1 MEETSKLQV
10 LKCPACN
17 AKLTYFFEFD
27 QVITC
32 PVCHNRMNSHVPQ
45 TVEAHMP
52 LRYVSP
58 TIDVD
63 GFKHLMAKTLVDID
77 FVPCDVFQAID
88 AEEVFCIYLPMYLYE
103 GTYQVAWSGNGAN
116 QQQLHGK
123 ATGKIAYLFLANDGK
138 GELPKELRDRKSVV

>member
-58 TIDVD
+58 TIDVA
-63 GFKHLMAKTLVDID
+63 GSSNHLPAFEIPPVTIIACGSTTAAM
-77 FVPCDVFQAID
+77 FAI
-88 AEEVFCIYLPMYLYE
+88 AMPRICPV
-103 GTYQVAWSGNGAN
+103 
-116 QQQLHGK
+116 
-123 ATGKIAYLFLANDGK
+123 
-138 GELPKELRDRKSVV
+138 RR